1 MATLNTSTPAHTWA
15 YLNRVT
21 NGTHQRV
28 NNLLEDHTAAEIATG
43 IFNRE
48 TWIGEHLLEY
58 TATTHHIL
66 RQDEDLAVAEKLGAR
81 LVTVEDDEWPT
92 DTINSFYAAI
102 NSDIADPGMYTHI
115 MPAPTSLWVQG
126 SGTLDELATSRAVH
140 VTGTRAITRYG
151 FEATQTF
158 TQGLAQKGTTI
169 TSGGAMGVETV
180 ALEQSL
186 EFEAPTVVFHPAG
199 LDKPYPARSAKL
211 YQRVARSPRGMLVT
225 PYPMGTTPNRAH
237 FLYRN
242 ALAVALTRGALITEA
257 AVRSGAISVA
267 NYAHAVGKRTMAI
280 PGPVTGPGSTGCHT
294 LIRDG
299 KADMVLGAQ
308 EVIDALDEAA

>member
-1 MATLNTSTPAHTWA
+1 MATLNTSTPAHAWA

-21 NGTHQRV
+21 DGAHQQL
-28 NNLLEDHTAAEIATG
+28 NNLLEEHTAAEIATG

-48 TWIGEHLLEY
+48 TWIGEHLLED

-92 DTINSFYAAI
+92 DTINSFYTAL
-102 NSDIADPGMYTHI
+102 NADFADRGMDTHI
-115 MPAPTSLWVQG
+115 PAPTSLWVQG
-126 SGTLDELATSRAVH
+126 SGTLDELAASRAVH

-158 TQGLAQKGTTI
+158 TQGLAQNGTTI
-169 TSGGAMGVETV
+169 TSGGALGVETV

-186 EFEAPTVVFHPAG
+186 EFDAPTVVFQPTG
-199 LDKPYPARSAKL
+199 LDAPYPARNAKL
-211 YQRVARSPRGMLVT
+211 YQHVARSPRGMLVT
-225 PYPMGTTPNRAH
+225 PYPMGTTPNRAR

-257 AVRSGAISVA
+257 AVHSGAINVA
-267 NYAHAVGKRTMAI
+267 NYAHAAGKRTMAI

-299 KADMVLGAQ
+299 KADLVLDAQ
-308 EVIDALDEAA
+308 EVIDALDEAV